1 MKKEQKII
9 FGKFLGVFSLILL
22 TLTTLLS
29 SCEKDD
35 SGTPTFSKGTPTISR
50 VYLLDTIARY
60 KDSSIVG
67 AEPYKLLVIDGKNI
81 GGVQKVY
88 FNGYDAAFNPTY
100 NTDNSLIIRLPGEAP
115 TGAKVDNKLRL
126 VTFQGEASF
135 DFKIIAKPSIFETDK
150 ITFGADRGDITLK
163 GKNFEDVSSVMFT
176 GTKTAVTVVSRTKD
190 KIGNETMTLRF
201 PTTNL
206 SQVTLDITNTSGT
219 ITTRNMEFVN
229 ADNALIVF
237 GEDFLKDYAN
247 NSWGDPL
254 IINSDQAYAGKKSL
268 SKSYAGGNWHLAA
281 FSNWWPSLEYDADYK
296 YISFAI
302 KGAAV
307 PMELWIQSDASKVGF
322 GEFTDKNKI
331 TVAANVW
338 NYYKIPLADLDFW
351 AAGKVLKQFGWRV
364 KGPDK
369 TQVLYFDDVMFI
381 KK

>member
-35 SGTPTFSKGTPTISR
+35 PGTPTFSKGTPTISR

-81 GGVQKVY
+81 GGVKKVF

-115 TGAKVDNKLRL
+115 TGANVDNKLRL

-135 DFKIIAKPSIFETDK
+135 DFKIIAKPTIYETDK

-176 GTKTAVTVVSRTKD
+176 GTKTEVTVVSKTKD

-219 ITTRNMEFVN
+219 ITTKSMEFVN
-229 ADNALIVF
+229 ADNALVVF
-237 GEDFLKDYAN
+237 GEDFLQDYAN

-254 IINSDQAYAGKKSL
+254 IINSEQAFAGKKSL

-281 FSNWWPSLEYDADYK
+281 FSNWWPSLEYNADFK

-302 KGAAV
+302 KGASV
-307 PMELWIQSDASKVGF
+307 PIDLWIQSDASKIGF
-322 GEFTDKNKI
+322 GEFEDKNKI

-338 NYYKIPLADLDFW
+338 NYYKIPLADIDFW
-351 AAGKVLKQFGWRV
+351 STGKVLKQFGWRV

>member
-9 FGKFLGVFSLILL
+9 FGKFLGVFSIILL

-88 FNGYDAAFNPTY
+88 FNGYDAGFNPTY

-254 IINSDQAYAGKKSL
+254 IINSDQAFAGKKSL

-281 FSNWWPSLEYDADYK
+281 FSNWWPSLEYNADFK

-351 AAGKVLKQFGWRV
+351 SAGKVLKQFGWRV